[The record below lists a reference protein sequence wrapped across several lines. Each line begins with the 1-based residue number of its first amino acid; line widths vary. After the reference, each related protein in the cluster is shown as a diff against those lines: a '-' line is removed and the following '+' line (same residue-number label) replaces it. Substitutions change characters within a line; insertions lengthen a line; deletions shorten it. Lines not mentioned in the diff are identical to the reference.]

1 MNNDLIRLKEDMILF
16 IDSLLKGDYATLK
29 IKLAIVGIMW
39 LFVLA
44 AIIVDLRSGYSKA
57 KQRGEARNSYGL
69 KRTVSKFTL
78 YYSCLLLAFM
88 IDAIIMYVLTAFS
101 TPIPAIPYITVIGSA
116 YLIYVEARSVM
127 EKAEEKEKVRL
138 TKNLSEL
145 LTFLENKDDVIK
157 GLSETI
163 KKAQENENNK

>member
-1 MNNDLIRLKEDMILF
+1 MILF
-16 IDSLLKGDYATLK
+16 IDSLLKGDYTSLK

-39 LFVLA
+39 LFVFVS
-44 AIIVDLRSGYSKA
+44 IIVDLKSGYTKA
-57 KQRGEARNSYGL
+57 KLRGDVRNSYGL

-101 TPIPAIPYITVIGSA
+101 TPVPAIPYITIIGSA

-127 EKAEEKEKVRL
+127 EKAEDKEKARL
-138 TKNLSEL
+138 SKSLSEL
-145 LTFLENKDDVIK
+145 LIMLENKDDVIK
-157 GLSETI
+157 AISETI
-163 KKAQENENNK
+163 KKAQKNEKTDK

>member
-1 MNNDLIRLKEDMILF
+1 MTLF
-16 IDSLLKGDYATLK
+16 IDSLIKGDYITLK
-29 IKLAIVGIMW
+29 IKFAIVGIMW
-39 LFVLA
+39 LFVLV
-44 AIIVDLRSGYSKA
+44 AIAVDLKSGYSKA

-88 IDAIIMYVLTAFS
+88 IDAIIMYVLTAFNA
-101 TPIPAIPYITVIGSA
+101 PVPAIPYITVIGSA

-145 LTFLENKDDVIK
+145 IMLLDNKDDVIK
-157 GLSETI
+157 ALSETI
-163 KKAQENENNK
+163 KKAQENESK